1 MIKLDIYI
9 ELEGDRGRDSVLNL
23 GGGELPGWIL
33 NNCLLL

>member
-23 GGGELPGWIL
+23 GGELPGWIL